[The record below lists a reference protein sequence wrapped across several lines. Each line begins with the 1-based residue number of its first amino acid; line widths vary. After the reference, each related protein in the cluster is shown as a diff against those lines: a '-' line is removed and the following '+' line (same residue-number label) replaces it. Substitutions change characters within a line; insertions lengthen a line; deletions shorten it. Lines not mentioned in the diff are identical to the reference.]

1 MIGNHYAS
9 LIPQR
14 EQQGFSQRVTHPVIN
29 GANFGEQP
37 VTGVPLVQAVLI
49 YFTLPIK
56 VPLIDTITV
65 TLSSELLGSGV

>member
-1 MIGNHYAS
+1 MIS
-9 LIPQR
+9 LTPQR
-14 EQQGFSQRVTHPVIN
+14 EQQGFAQRVTHPVFN

-37 VTGVPLVQAVLI
+37 VTRVPLVKTVLL

-56 VPLIDTITV
+56 VPLTDTITV